1 MLAVDNSCHS
11 NRMQFSGVTISR
23 REVRVD
29 GCHVRLGRWWL
40 RRRPPASE
48 PHRARR
54 RPARWGLR
62 RLRVCVL
69 PGQGIS
75 IELVGIQMWL
85 SPGRS
90 PGVPYSSKSPN
101 AYKQKLGYG
110 GGGECP
116 GQGDPAPRARRIN
129 PRRCDGQ
136 CRPSGLVRGPNPEPL
151 LGTLAWII
159 TGKRSTFEPRGEK
172 VSVTPVPADVPA
184 SWSPPG
190 GVSRLRYLPAL
201 AVWQSGRGP
210 SGSVPC
216 DGAPSNRTSAGNDQE
231 CNEQNL
237 LLLNGH
243 WLPVDDRRK
252 RHVT

>member
-1 MLAVDNSCHS
+1 
-11 NRMQFSGVTISR
+11 
-23 REVRVD
+23 
-29 GCHVRLGRWWL
+29 
-40 RRRPPASE
+40 
-48 PHRARR
+48 
-54 RPARWGLR
+54 
-62 RLRVCVL
+62 
-69 PGQGIS
+69 
-75 IELVGIQMWL
+75 MWL

-237 LLLNGH
+237 LLLICGAPQQRGGVRRGRSRASGKRPHGLAHGLYLRADGADEPLFVPRGH
-243 WLPVDDRRK
+243 RAPRLISVHGDGAPV
-252 RHVT
+252 T